1 MAWTV
6 YKHTNLINQKVYI
19 GITSRSPKARW
30 GLEGRGYKGQPK
42 FYNAI
47 KKYGWEGFSHEI
59 LYTGLSEQ
67 DALLLES
74 QLIKEYDSIKNGYNI
89 SPYGATE
96 TKRVLCL
103 TTNQIFD
110 SLEDAAAFAE
120 ISSSNLSHYLS
131 GDYDTCGE
139 FNGLKLEWEYLDFP
153 EKNNQAKEKREQRKK
168 KREEK
173 FFTPLS
179 LKIIEE
185 YKNGVSLKQLEKKY
199 KKSRESIKILLTFYG
214 IPISSSKQRLSHPVY
229 QLDKDRKII
238 RRYDTLTEAALAV
251 GAGENNIGR
260 IKKACNENWRQV
272 KGFYW
277 TWAEQL
283 DIEVENA
290 EWSF

>member
-1 MAWTV
+1 MAWII

-19 GITSRSPKARW
+19 GITSRSSQARW
-30 GLEGRGYKGQPK
+30 GLEGKGYKGQSK

-47 KKYGWEGFSHEI
+47 KKYGWENFNHEI

-74 QLIKEYDSIKNGYNI
+74 QLIKEYNSIKNGYNV
-89 SPYGATE
+89 SSYGTIE

-103 TTNQIFD
+103 TTDEIFD
-110 SLEDAAAFAE
+110 SLEDAAAFAGV
-120 ISSSNLSHYLS
+120 SSSNLSHCLS

-139 FNGLKLEWEYLDFP
+139 FNGVKLEWEYLDFP
-153 EKNNQAKEKREQRKK
+153 EKNDEAKRKKEQRKK

-179 LKIIEE
+179 LKIIED
-185 YKNGVSLKQLEKKY
+185 YKNGISLKQLEKKY
-199 KKSRESIKILLTFYG
+199 KKSRESIKVLLTFHG
-214 IPISSSKQRLSHPVY
+214 IPIFSSKQRLSHPVY

-238 RRYDTLTEAALAV
+238 RRYDTLTEAASEI
-251 GAGENNIGR
+251 GIGENNIGR
-260 IKKACNENWRQV
+260 IKKACNESWRQV

-277 TWAEQL
+277 EWAE
-283 DIEVENA
+283 
-290 EWSF
+290 